1 MPVTIFGKK
10 WVGIPSTKGSF
21 YCPECR
27 TQRNYSLK
35 KHTRFF
41 AVLNLPVLPFKSH
54 GKHIECGKCKQTFWE
69 SVLECS
75 PEITKKGLHPS
86 ILKLMVLIMLADG
99 RIEKEEMETIIEIYK
114 EVTSKDIT
122 VDDINGIIE
131 SSKTE
136 DISIEEYLKR
146 IKPYLGNYN
155 KELIVKCSFLVSKS
169 DGEIM
174 EEEKILL
181 YEICNALSMTVQQ
194 FNSIL
199 KDLQSLENED
209 DPEDIFLISEDD
221 A

>member
-10 WVGIPSTKGSF
+10 WVGLSYSKGSF

-27 TQRNYSLK
+27 TQRDYSLK
-35 KHTRFF
+35 NHKRF
-41 AVLNLPVLPFKSH
+41 VVLLNLPVIPLRSH
-54 GKHIECGKCKQTFWE
+54 GKHIECRKCKQTFWE

-75 PEITKKGLHPS
+75 PEITKRELHPS

-99 RIEKEEMETIIEIYK
+99 RIEKEEMETIVKVYK
-114 EVTSKDIT
+114 EVTDKEIT
-122 VDDINGIIE
+122 NEDINEIIKSSE
-131 SSKTE
+131 SEEISVE
-136 DISIEEYLKR
+136 DYLKR
-146 IKPYLGNYN
+146 IKPYLNEHS

-181 YEICNALSMTVQQ
+181 YEICHALSLTVQHC
-194 FNSIL
+194 NSIL
-199 KDLQSLENED
+199 TDLQSGED
-209 DPEDIFLISEDD
+209 DDSREIFLIPEDE